1 MSQYTFEPM
10 PVEQNNGLAIAGFA
24 CAIVG
29 LFTGGLLSP
38 IALILSL
45 VALGRP
51 GGRGFAIAG
60 VIIGLLGSCGAVV
73 VLLVVILAG
82 VGAVLAAVGL
92 GFAMIALGEPEKIEL
107 TSDMI
112 NIVIAAKMY
121 EKEQGV
127 LPAELSLLDIRESV
141 LSDPWGN
148 PYEYHFIDD
157 APGFDIISW
166 GEDGESGTEDDVYLT
181 KLDETWEATGNIVFN
196 YEEKDDSGTI
206 TFQIGDR
213 TITVHGDKKGGRI
226 TIDLG
231 DRIIEVTGDEEG
243 GHINV
248 SVPEDA
254 PPETDPETTPETD
267 SAETPVDATP
277 PETTPDESPAEGSD
291 TEVEAD
297 PGI

>member
-60 VIIGLLGSCGAVV
+60 VIIGLIGSCGAVV
-73 VLLVVILAG
+73 VLLLVILAG
-82 VGAVLAAVGL
+82 AGAVLAAVGL
-92 GFAMIALGEPEKIEL
+92 GIAMIALGEPEKIEL

-127 LPAELSLLDIRESV
+127 LPADLSLLDIRESV

-157 APGFDIISW
+157 DPGFDIISW

-181 KLDETWEATGNIVFN
+181 KLDETWEATGNVIVSF
-196 YEEKDDSGTI
+196 EEKDDSGTI
-206 TFQIGDR
+206 TFRIGDR
-213 TITVHGDKKGGRI
+213 TITAHGDESGGRV

-231 DRIIEVTGDEEG
+231 DRIIELTGDEEG

-248 SVPEDA
+248 SVPDDA
-254 PPETDPETTPETD
+254 PPDAAPEAAPDTPTETTPNKGTGEGTGTD
-267 SAETPVDATP
+267 
-277 PETTPDESPAEGSD
+277 
-291 TEVEAD
+291 VEAD